1 MSGERVSRVEDFIR
15 REISTIILHEINDE
29 RFKALNITAVR
40 CSSDLS
46 SAKIYYKLPNQ
57 ALDKPIPEVALK
69 RFTSLLRT
77 KLAKSLTTRRVP
89 RLILEEDQALD
100 NFARISS
107 LLDSVND

>member
-46 SAKIYYKLPNQ
+46 SAKIYYKLPNL
-57 ALDKPIPEVALK
+57 APDKPIPEVALK

-77 KLAKSLTTRRVP
+77 KLAKSLATKRVP

>member
-1 MSGERVSRVEDFIR
+1 MSVERVSRVEDFIR

-46 SAKIYYKLPNQ
+46 SAKIYYKHSNQ
-57 ALDKPIPEVALK
+57 APDAPIPEVAF
-69 RFTSLLRT
+69 RRITSLLRT
-77 KLAKSLTTRRVP
+77 KLAKSLTTKRVP

>member
-29 RFKALNITAVR
+29 RFKAINITAVR

-46 SAKIYYKLPNQ
+46 SAKIYYKHPNKTP
-57 ALDKPIPEVALK
+57 DKSIPEVAIN

-77 KLAKSLTTRRVP
+77 KLSKSLTIKRVP
-89 RLILEEDQALD
+89 KLILEEDLALD

>member
-46 SAKIYYKLPNQ
+46 SAKIYYKLANQ
-57 ALDKPIPEVALK
+57 VPDKPIPEVAFKL
-69 RFTSLLRT
+69 SL
-77 KLAKSLTTRRVP
+77 
-89 RLILEEDQALD
+89 IH
-100 NFARISS
+100 I
-107 LLDSVND
+107 

>member
-46 SAKIYYKLPNQ
+46 SAKVYYKNSNQ
-57 ALDKPIPEVALK
+57 ASHEPIPEVAFK

-77 KLAKSLTTRRVP
+77 KLAKSLTTKRVP

-100 NFARISS
+100 NFTRISS
-107 LLDSVND
+107 LLDSINE

>member
-29 RFKALNITAVR
+29 RFKAFNITAVR

-46 SAKIYYKLPNQ
+46 SAKIYYKLSNQ
-57 ALDKPIPEVALK
+57 APDKPIPEVAFK
-69 RFTSLLRT
+69 RFASLLRT
-77 KLAKSLTTRRVP
+77 KLAKSLATRRVP
-89 RLILEEDQALD
+89 RLFLEEDKALD

>member
-29 RFKALNITAVR
+29 RFKAFNITAVR

-46 SAKIYYKLPNQ
+46 SAKIYKLSNQ
-57 ALDKPIPEVALK
+57 APDKPIPEVAFK
-69 RFTSLLRT
+69 RFASLLRT

-89 RLILEEDQALD
+89 RLILEEDKALD

>member
-29 RFKALNITAVR
+29 RFKAFNITAVR
-40 CSSDLS
+40 CSPDIS
-46 SAKIYYKLPNQ
+46 SAKIYYKLSNQ
-57 ALDKPIPEVALK
+57 APDKSIPEVAFK
-69 RFTSLLRT
+69 RFASLLRT
-77 KLAKSLTTRRVP
+77 KLAKSHTTSRVP
-89 RLILEEDQALD
+89 RLTLEEDKSLD

>member
-29 RFKALNITAVR
+29 RFKAFNITAVR

-46 SAKIYYKLPNQ
+46 SAKIYYKLSNQ
-57 ALDKPIPEVALK
+57 APDKPIPEVAFK
-69 RFTSLLRT
+69 RLASLLRT

-89 RLILEEDQALD
+89 RLILEEDKALD

>member
-29 RFKALNITAVR
+29 RFKAFNITAVR

-57 ALDKPIPEVALK
+57 APDKPIPEVAFK

-77 KLAKSLTTRRVP
+77 KLSKSLTTRRVP
-89 RLILEEDQALD
+89 RLILEEDKALD